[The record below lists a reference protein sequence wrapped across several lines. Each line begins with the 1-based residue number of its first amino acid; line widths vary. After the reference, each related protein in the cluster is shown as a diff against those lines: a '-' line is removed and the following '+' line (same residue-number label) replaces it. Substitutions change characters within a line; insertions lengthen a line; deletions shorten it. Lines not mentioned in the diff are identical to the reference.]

1 MDHPHHYAITVTWTG
16 DRGTGTSHYRAYA
29 RDHQIS
35 AEGKGAPVLGSADP
49 VFRGDPSRYNPEEL
63 LVASL
68 SSCHMLAYLHLCADA
83 GIVVTAYHDAATGA
97 MVEHKDGSGEFTAVM
112 LRPQVTITDPVRLAD
127 ATALHAQAHQLCFI
141 ARSVRFPVH
150 HEPVVVCP

>member
-16 DRGTGTSHYRAYA
+16 NLGTGSSHYRAYA

-35 AEGKGAPVLGSADP
+35 AEGKRAPVLGSADP

-83 GIVVTAYHDAATGA
+83 GIVVTAYHDAATGTL
-97 MVEHKDGSGEFTAVM
+97 VEQNDGGGEFTAVM
-112 LRPQVTITDPVRLAD
+112 LRPHVTITDPARIAD
-127 ATALHAQAHQLCFI
+127 A
-141 ARSVRFPVH
+141 
-150 HEPVVVCP
+150 